1 MGEGDVAAGVAD
13 AEEEVVVGAAV
24 VFPEAVVAPA
34 FRGAVAAVF
43 RGPAEEISPEEVS
56 VALLGRGM
64 SPAEIE
70 AVVWLIPE
78 TSPRA
83 PEVPLD
89 NDLPIAQIN
98 YRRPRGTVEGP
109 AEPIV
114 HPAAGSAK
122 DRPRVLARD
131 KVLLI
136 DRAPQ
141 IGLVIGT

>member
-1 MGEGDVAAGVAD
+1 MAAGVAD

-24 VFPEAVVAPA
+24 A

-43 RGPAEEISPEEVS
+43 RGPAEEISPEGVS

-64 SPAEIE
+64 SPAVTEAVAE

-78 TSPRA
+78 TSHRA
-83 PEVPLD
+83 TEVPLD
-89 NDLPIAQIN
+89 NDSPIAQIN

-136 DRAPQ
+136 DRAAQ
-141 IGLVIGT
+141 TGLVIGT